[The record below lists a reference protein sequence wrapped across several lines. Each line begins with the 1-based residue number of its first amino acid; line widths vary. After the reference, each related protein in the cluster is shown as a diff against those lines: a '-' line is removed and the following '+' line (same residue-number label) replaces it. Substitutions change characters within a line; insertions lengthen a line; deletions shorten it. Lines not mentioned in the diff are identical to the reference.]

1 MFGLDLPEW
10 QVVTFNWA
18 VVSLVICG
26 VTYYYGGFDKLIAK
40 YRPEPQAVV
49 AKEHA
54 EKVSRKKTK
63 NKPDGRI
70 ASGTDSGSAI
80 NGGKTASATVAKKMA
95 TAFTTGADQKQKVS
109 GEDEEDTSRKANM
122 EFARSLNKAKLG
134 TDFSSSQK
142 NSTKSR
148 PRTVKSKLVDA
159 TSSQESAATS
169 STGQDGDDETSRAAS
184 PVVKPTT
191 SEAVPDTISGSDMP
205 EPESPAMRAT
215 PPEDIPDITGVK
227 DMLEPPNKTLKTISL
242 VGDFQQVQ
250 SKKQKSAAK
259 APEPAETKK
268 QRQQRRKREEER
280 ERMAQ
285 SNKEHDAKREQQMRG
300 ARIAEGTSNQT
311 KANAFKSPVNAWTST
326 SKSSQGTDVK
336 QPAPGAALMATVAPL
351 DTFESKP
358 AGNDVNDG
366 AVTAQSMSQVTNGQ
380 NDTNGVNELKKEL
393 GTQATSALAAS
404 QREKAPEAHHS
415 LQRADSWADQMDE
428 EEQVK
433 LAREDSQKWES
444 VVTKK
449 DKKKVRKVDTEAS
462 GDSTKRVNGQAS
474 QPAGAGKTNGTSSRQ
489 QPKPVADN
497 RYGSLVIDSTS
508 NDAEEEAREETWEA

>member
-26 VTYYYGGFDKLIAK
+26 VTYYYGGFDRLVAK
-40 YRPEPQAVV
+40 YWPEPQAVV
-49 AKEHA
+49 TKEHT
-54 EKVSRKKTK
+54 EKTSRKKTK
-63 NKPDGRI
+63 SRPDGRFT
-70 ASGTDSGSAI
+70 SGTDTGFAI
-80 NGGKTASATVAKKMA
+80 NSGKTAPGPVAKNMA
-95 TAFTTGADQKQKVS
+95 TAFTTGADQKRKVS
-109 GEDEEDTSRKANM
+109 GEDGDDTSRKANM

-142 NSTKSR
+142 NSTKPR
-148 PRTVKSKLVDA
+148 PRTVKSKLADT

-184 PVVKPTT
+184 PAIKPTT
-191 SEAVPDTISGSDMP
+191 SEAIPDTISGSDML

-215 PPEDIPDITGVK
+215 LPEDIPDITGVK
-227 DMLEPPNKTLKTISL
+227 DMLEAPNKTLKTISL

-268 QRQQRRKREEER
+268 QRQQRRKREEEK
-280 ERMAQ
+280 ERIVQ

-300 ARIAEGTSNQT
+300 ARIAEGSSNQT

-326 SKSSQGTDVK
+326 SNPSQGTDVK
-336 QPAPGAALMATVAPL
+336 RSAPDATSTATITPL

-358 AGNDVNDG
+358 AGSDVNDG
-366 AVTAQSMSQVTNGQ
+366 AVTAQSMSEVTKGQ
-380 NDTNGVNELKKEL
+380 NDTNGVSELKKEL
-393 GTQATSALAAS
+393 GTQTTSALAAS
-404 QREKAPEAHHS
+404 QRERAPEPHHP
-415 LQRADSWADQMDE
+415 LQRTESWADQMDE

-433 LAREDSQKWES
+433 LAQEDSQKWES

-449 DKKKVRKVDTEAS
+449 DKKKVRKVDTEAN

-474 QPAGAGKTNGTSSRQ
+474 QPAAAGKANGASARQ